1 MFVINLLAS
10 VFTLTKARVSD
21 ELGFV
26 VLSQHVMQDRCKPK
40 TLVGLDV
47 QIIRRV
53 LLSIR

>member
-10 VFTLTKARVSD
+10 VLTLTKARVSD
-21 ELGFV
+21 KLGFV
-26 VLSQHVMQDRCKPK
+26 VLSQHVMQDCFKPK